1 MDPHLLRTFVTVVH
15 WRSFSAAAEELGYTQ
30 SAVSQQIA
38 ALETDLGLALLYRR
52 PVRPTPA
59 GERLLEHA
67 GPLLLRHRA
76 ARADVLRAA
85 AGPAAR
91 LTVAAS
97 PLACTP
103 AVARGLAAS
112 RTAVTLRTVGRER
125 VAEQVVS
132 GTADLGLVD
141 GIAAPSDPL
150 RLPDMEAPVR
160 IGVAEEDL
168 VVVLPGDHPL
178 ARRRGLALADL
189 ADALWLQAPAAVP
202 VERLR
207 EIAGVGGFRVAFGYD
222 GEDLHTVVNLAAA
235 GSGLTLLPASV
246 VAGAADGAGD
256 RTVAGVPLTTPRVVH
271 RVEVLHGA
279 AEGPAAV
286 LADQLR
292 QPPSSTPPGT
302 SAAGS

>member
-38 ALETDLGLALLYRR
+38 ALEADLGLALLHRR

-85 AGPAAR
+85 TGPIER
-91 LTVAAS
+91 LSVVAS

-103 AVARGLAAS
+103 AIARSLA
-112 RTAVTLRTVGRER
+112 RERLAVTLRTAGRES
-125 VAEQVVS
+125 VAEQIAS
-132 GTADLGLVD
+132 GAADLGFVD

-150 RLPDMEAPVR
+150 RLPDAGSPAGV
-160 IGVAEEDL
+160 GVAEEEL
-168 VVVLPGDHPL
+168 VVVLPTGHPL
-178 ARRRGLALADL
+178 SRRRGLALADL
-189 ADALWLQAPAAVP
+189 ADALWLQAPAAVS

-207 EIAGVGGFRVAFGYD
+207 ELSGVGGFRVGFHYD
-222 GEDLHTVVNLAAA
+222 GEDLRTVLNLAAA
-235 GSGLTLLPASV
+235 GHGLTLLPSSV
-246 VAGAADGAGD
+246 
-256 RTVAGVPLTTPRVVH
+256 TAGVPLSAPRVVH
-271 RVEVLHGA
+271 RVEMLHSPLA
-279 AEGPAAV
+279 AGPAAAV
-286 LADQLR
+286 
-292 QPPSSTPPGT
+292 
-302 SAAGS
+302 AGRLG

>member
-1 MDPHLLRTFVTVVH
+1 MEPHLLRTFVTVVH
-15 WRSFSAAAEELGYTQ
+15 RRSFSAAAEELGYTQ

-38 ALETDLGLALLYRR
+38 VLEADLGVALLRRR

-85 AGPAAR
+85 AGPAER
-91 LTVAAS
+91 LTVIAS

-103 AVARGLAAS
+103 AIARGL
-112 RTAVTLRTVGRER
+112 TANRSVATLRTVGRER
-125 VAEQVVS
+125 VAERFAS
-132 GTADLGLVD
+132 GAADLGLVD

-150 RLPDMEAPVR
+150 RLPDVGTPAR
-160 IGVAEEDL
+160 IGVAEEEL
-168 VVVLPGDHPL
+168 VVVLPDRHPL

-189 ADALWLQAPAAVP
+189 ADALWLRADVAVP

-222 GEDLHTVVNLAAA
+222 GEDVHTVVNLAAA
-235 GSGLTLLPASV
+235 GHGLALLPASV
-246 VAGAADGAGD
+246 A
-256 RTVAGVPLTTPRVVH
+256 AGVPLTAPRVVH
-271 RVEVLHGA
+271 RVEALYGPSSDRA
-279 AEGPAAV
+279 AALAA
-286 LADQLR
+286 QLR

>member
-30 SAVSQQIA
+30 SAVSQQVA
-38 ALETDLGLALLYRR
+38 ALEADLGLALLHRR

-85 AGPAAR
+85 AGPVER

-103 AVARGLAAS
+103 AIARGLALSGSAL
-112 RTAVTLRTVGRER
+112 TLRTVGRES
-125 VAEQVVS
+125 VAEQVAT
-132 GTADLGLVD
+132 GMADLGLVD

-150 RLPDMEAPVR
+150 RLPDVGAPVR
-160 IGVAEEDL
+160 VGVAEEEL
-168 VVVLPGDHPL
+168 VVVLPDGHPL
-178 ARRRGLALADL
+178 ARRRWLALADL
-189 ADALWLQAPAAVP
+189 ADALWLQARAAVP

-207 EIAGVGGFRVAFGYD
+207 ELAGAGGFRVGFGYD
-222 GEDLHTVVNLAAA
+222 GEDVHTVVNLAAA
-235 GSGLTLLPASV
+235 GHGLALLPASV
-246 VAGAADGAGD
+246 
-256 RTVAGVPLTTPRVVH
+256 TAGVPLTEPRVVH

-279 AEGPAAV
+279 ASGQAAA
-286 LADQLR
+286 LAAQLR

-302 SAAGS
+302 PAAGS